1 MPEPLAIVLLAGQD
15 MPCRLVHALIWAL
28 DAVERGGTAR
38 IVFEGAAPHW
48 LRVLPDPAHPQHGL
62 YRRAK
67 EKGLIDAVCL
77 ACAVQAGAAA
87 AAEAE
92 GLRLVNDAAGH
103 VSLVPYVEAGYR
115 IVTV

>member
-1 MPEPLAIVLLAGQD
+1 MSEQLAIFLLAGQD

-28 DAVERGGTAR
+28 DAIERGGTAR
-38 IVFEGAAPHW
+38 IVLEGAAPQW
-48 LRVLPDPAHPQHGL
+48 LLVLPDPQHPQHGL

-67 EKGLIDAVCL
+67 EKGLIDAICQ
-77 ACAVQAGAAA
+77 ACAVQAGAVA

-92 GLRLVNDAAGH
+92 GLRLVNDASGH
-103 VSLVPYVEAGYR
+103 VSLVPYAEAGYR

>member
-1 MPEPLAIVLLAGQD
+1 MNENLAIFLLAGRD

-38 IVFEGAAPHW
+38 VILEGAAPQW
-48 LRVLPDPAHPQHGL
+48 LLVLPDPGHPQHGL

-67 EKGLIDAVCL
+67 EKGLLDAVCR
-77 ACAVQAGAAA
+77 ACAVQAGAVA

-103 VSLVPYVEAGYR
+103 VSLAPYAAAGYR